1 MTGRFAS
8 LFARSGP
15 PLGGPPPHGPPPPPG
30 FEPPPAAVAPPPP
43 APAPPPPRRPPP
55 ERERRYLVRV
65 REMELR
71 DVGGLAAEMARRDD
85 WRYPLLHSRCAEVLA
100 LEERIHELDALI
112 AANAVAARG
121 VAVATCQCG
130 APLIEGSHFCAN
142 CGRPAPETPPVA
154 TCSHCGQPL
163 PAEANFCLVCGN
175 SVAGEAYA
183 PPDPSLDETMV
194 DPNAER
200 GNS

>member
-15 PLGGPPPHGPPPPPG
+15 PPGAPPPEVPPPG
-30 FEPPPAAVAPPPP
+30 FEPSPSP
-43 APAPPPPRRPPP
+43 APGPSRPAP
-55 ERERRYLVRV
+55 ERERRYLVRL

-71 DVGGLAAEMARRDD
+71 DIGGLAAEMARRDD

-100 LEERIHELDALI
+100 LEQRIHELDALI
-112 AANAVAARG
+112 AASALAARG
-121 VAVATCQCG
+121 VAVATCECG

-154 TCSHCGQPL
+154 TCGRCGAPL

-175 SVAGEAYA
+175 AVAAEAYVE
-183 PPDPSLDETMV
+183 PSDPSLDETV
-194 DPNAER
+194 VSPRRDIDPDAER
-200 GNS
+200 RHS

>member
-15 PLGGPPPHGPPPPPG
+15 PPGPPPPEAPPPG
-30 FEPPPAAVAPPPP
+30 FEPSPYPPPGPSRP
-43 APAPPPPRRPPP
+43 AP
-55 ERERRYLVRV
+55 ERERRYLVRL

-71 DVGGLAAEMARRDD
+71 DIGGLAAEMARRDD

-100 LEERIHELDALI
+100 LEQRIHELDALI
-112 AANAVAARG
+112 AASALAARG
-121 VAVATCQCG
+121 VAVATCECG

-154 TCSHCGQPL
+154 TCGRCGAPL

-175 SVAGEAYA
+175 AVAAEAYVE
-183 PPDPSLDETMV
+183 PSDPSLDETV
-194 DPNAER
+194 VSPRRDIDPDAER
-200 GNS
+200 RPS

>member
-15 PLGGPPPHGPPPPPG
+15 PMGEPPPPG
-30 FEPPPAAVAPPPP
+30 FAPPPP
-43 APAPPPPRRPPP
+43 AADVPPAP
-55 ERERRYLVRV
+55 ERERRYLVRL

-71 DVGGLAAEMARRDD
+71 DIGGLAAEMARRDD
-85 WRYPLLHSRCAEVLA
+85 WRYPLLHSRCTEVLA
-100 LEERIHELDALI
+100 LEQRIHELDAII
-112 AANAVAARG
+112 AASALAARG

-154 TCSHCGQPL
+154 TCSHCSAPL

-175 SVAGEAYA
+175 AVAAEAYVEPA
-183 PPDPSLDETMV
+183 DPALDETIV
-194 DPNAER
+194 NPDTEHGR
-200 GNS
+200 S

>member
-15 PLGGPPPHGPPPPPG
+15 PPGAPPPEAPSPG
-30 FEPPPAAVAPPPP
+30 FEPSPYP
-43 APAPPPPRRPPP
+43 APAPGRPAP
-55 ERERRYLVRV
+55 ERERRYLVRL

-71 DVGGLAAEMARRDD
+71 DIGGLAAEMARRDD

-100 LEERIHELDALI
+100 LEQRIHELDALI
-112 AANAVAARG
+112 AASALAARG
-121 VAVATCQCG
+121 VAVATCECG

-154 TCSHCGQPL
+154 TCGRCGAPL

-175 SVAGEAYA
+175 AVAAEAYVE
-183 PPDPSLDETMV
+183 PSDPSLDETV
-194 DPNAER
+194 VSPRRDIDPDAER
-200 GNS
+200 RPS

>member
-15 PLGGPPPHGPPPPPG
+15 PPGPPPPEAPAPG
-30 FEPPPAAVAPPPP
+30 FDPSPSP
-43 APAPPPPRRPPP
+43 APAPGRPAP
-55 ERERRYLVRV
+55 ERERRYLVRL

-71 DVGGLAAEMARRDD
+71 DIGGLAAEMARRDD

-100 LEERIHELDALI
+100 LEQRIHELDALI
-112 AANAVAARG
+112 AASALAARG
-121 VAVATCQCG
+121 VAVATCECG

-154 TCSHCGQPL
+154 TCGRCGAPL

-175 SVAGEAYA
+175 AVAAEAYA
-183 PPDPSLDETMV
+183 EPSDPSLDETVVSPRRDV
-194 DPNAER
+194 DPDAER
-200 GNS
+200 RPS

>member
-15 PLGGPPPHGPPPPPG
+15 PPGPPPPEAPPPG
-30 FEPPPAAVAPPPP
+30 FEPSPYP
-43 APAPPPPRRPPP
+43 APAPGRPAP
-55 ERERRYLVRV
+55 ERERRYLVRL

-71 DVGGLAAEMARRDD
+71 DIGGLAAEMARRDD

-100 LEERIHELDALI
+100 LEQRIHELDALI
-112 AANAVAARG
+112 AASALAARG
-121 VAVATCQCG
+121 VAVATCECG

-154 TCSHCGQPL
+154 TCGHCGAPL

-175 SVAGEAYA
+175 AVAAEAYVE
-183 PPDPSLDETMV
+183 PSDPSLDETV
-194 DPNAER
+194 VSPRREPDPDAER
-200 GNS
+200 RPS

>member
-15 PLGGPPPHGPPPPPG
+15 PPGPPPP
-30 FEPPPAAVAPPPP
+30 EAPPPGFDPSPSP
-43 APAPPPPRRPPP
+43 APAPGRPAP
-55 ERERRYLVRV
+55 ERERRYLVRL

-71 DVGGLAAEMARRDD
+71 DIGGLAAEMARRDD

-100 LEERIHELDALI
+100 LEQRIHELDALI
-112 AANAVAARG
+112 AASALAARG
-121 VAVATCQCG
+121 VAVATCECG

-154 TCSHCGQPL
+154 TCGRCGAPL

-175 SVAGEAYA
+175 AVAAEAYVE
-183 PPDPSLDETMV
+183 PSDPSLDETVVSPRRDV
-194 DPNAER
+194 DPDAER
-200 GNS
+200 RPS

>member
-15 PLGGPPPHGPPPPPG
+15 PPGAPPPEVPPPG
-30 FEPPPAAVAPPPP
+30 FEPSPSP
-43 APAPPPPRRPPP
+43 APGPSRPAP
-55 ERERRYLVRV
+55 ERERRYLVRL
-65 REMELR
+65 RERELR
-71 DVGGLAAEMARRDD
+71 DIGGLAAEMARRDD

-100 LEERIHELDALI
+100 LEQRIHELDALI
-112 AANAVAARG
+112 AASALAARG
-121 VAVATCQCG
+121 VAVATCECG

-154 TCSHCGQPL
+154 TCGRCGAPL

-175 SVAGEAYA
+175 AVAAEAYVE
-183 PPDPSLDETMV
+183 PSDPSLEETVVSPRRDV
-194 DPNAER
+194 DPDAER
-200 GNS
+200 RPS

>member
-15 PLGGPPPHGPPPPPG
+15 PPGPPPP
-30 FEPPPAAVAPPPP
+30 EAPPPGFDPSPSP
-43 APAPPPPRRPPP
+43 APAPGRPAP
-55 ERERRYLVRV
+55 ERERRYLVRL

-71 DVGGLAAEMARRDD
+71 DIGGLAAEMARRDD

-100 LEERIHELDALI
+100 LEQRIHELDALI
-112 AANAVAARG
+112 AASALAARG
-121 VAVATCQCG
+121 VAVATCECG

-154 TCSHCGQPL
+154 TCGRCGAPL

-175 SVAGEAYA
+175 AVAAEAYA
-183 PPDPSLDETMV
+183 EPSHPSLDETVVSPRRDV
-194 DPNAER
+194 DPDAER
-200 GNS
+200 RPS

>member
-15 PLGGPPPHGPPPPPG
+15 PMGEPPPEVPPPG
-30 FEPPPAAVAPPPP
+30 FGPPPSAEPVPPPP

-55 ERERRYLVRV
+55 ERERRYLVRL
-65 REMELR
+65 REIELR
-71 DVGGLAAEMARRDD
+71 DIGGLAAEMARRDD

-100 LEERIHELDALI
+100 LEERIHELDAMI

-142 CGRPAPETPPVA
+142 CGRPTPETPPVA
-154 TCSHCGQPL
+154 TCSRCGQPL
-163 PAEANFCLVCGN
+163 PAEANFCLVCGKA
-175 SVAGEAYA
+175 VAAEALEPA
-183 PPDPSLDETMV
+183 DSALDDTVVE
-194 DPNAER
+194 PNAER
-200 GNS
+200 RTP

>member
-15 PLGGPPPHGPPPPPG
+15 PPGAPPPEVPPPG
-30 FEPPPAAVAPPPP
+30 FEPSPSPAQGPSRP
-43 APAPPPPRRPPP
+43 AP
-55 ERERRYLVRV
+55 ERERRYLVRL

-71 DVGGLAAEMARRDD
+71 DIGGLAAEMARRDD

-100 LEERIHELDALI
+100 LEQRIHELDALI
-112 AANAVAARG
+112 AASALAARG
-121 VAVATCQCG
+121 VAVATCECG

-154 TCSHCGQPL
+154 TCGRCGAPL

-175 SVAGEAYA
+175 AVAAEAYVE
-183 PPDPSLDETMV
+183 PSDPSLEETVVSPRRDV
-194 DPNAER
+194 DPDAER
-200 GNS
+200 RPY

>member
-15 PLGGPPPHGPPPPPG
+15 PTGEPSPVPPPG
-30 FEPPPAAVAPPPP
+30 FEPP
-43 APAPPPPRRPPP
+43 PPP
-55 ERERRYLVRV
+55 ERERRYLVRR
-65 REMELR
+65 REVELR

-85 WRYPLLHSRCAEVLA
+85 WRYPLLHRRCADVLA

-112 AANAVAARG
+112 AASAVAARG
-121 VAVATCQCG
+121 VAVATCECG

-154 TCSHCGQPL
+154 TCGRCGRPL
-163 PAEANFCLVCGN
+163 PAEASFCLACGN
-175 SVAGEAYA
+175 PVAGDAAPEDERLDDTTVGPEAR
-183 PPDPSLDETMV
+183 
-194 DPNAER
+194 ER
-200 GNS
+200 GGS